1 MQGPYV
7 LVMVSTGRSGSAKSK
22 QLPALWFVSAYRG
35 LSRPFKKNVKY
46 VVLVR
51 PTGWLKTLLAVVRP
65 VTSRKSARKLK
76 KVIASR
82 RCRRCSCLQSC
93 EVEGLPGATAQ
104 LTSDLGDELAEQLYA
119 AVQQVLCMAGLASP
133 THEMMI

>member
-1 MQGPYV
+1 MLLRSKATFTLVAIVQGPYV
-7 LVMVSTGRSGSAKSK
+7 LIMVSTGRSGSAKSK

-76 KVIASR
+76 KVLQKVL
-82 RCRRCSCLQSC
+82 CLHSC
-93 EVEGLPGATAQ
+93 EF
-104 LTSDLGDELAEQLYA
+104 
-119 AVQQVLCMAGLASP
+119 
-133 THEMMI
+133 